1 MEEYRMRCRLITL
14 LLILVLVFPVC
25 ACAEEDMLYPAC
37 GEEEL
42 WGYINIRGEWVI
54 PPQYGA
60 AYDFGKARY
69 TVASTVDG
77 YDGIIDRQGNWI
89 VEPHYF
95 IAEPEYY
102 YGDKP
107 EDEDKLWLI
116 MEKVKDTGLD
126 IGDESSM
133 GFFDAASGFF
143 FGIHENWSVGWFYSE
158 SDLIPAVNLSDADN
172 TQGLMGYVN
181 RRNGELVIPFQYEA
195 DSEFCLFH
203 DGVTV
208 VYYPEEF
215 EGGEEPG
222 HLIDEQGNPVP
233 LDDGIEIVFGAG
245 VDSGR
250 ILVQDKATGLYGYID
265 TKGRLVIPAVYPDSY
280 GFDSGRAWV
289 AFSEAEQGVIDPD
302 GNEIVPRD
310 LIDSVVHYNHGYTRV
325 SFTDG
330 TEGWLAMD
338 GRIINKVSTDA
349 KPVQDNRFWEY
360 TGQKYYWYLTDEN
373 GNTLSKNYALFDSY
387 QDYYFHEGLSLVQ
400 NEDGLWGYVNVD
412 GQEVIPC
419 QWDDAYPFD
428 GGLALVAY
436 SDGYTAYIDHEGTI
450 VWQEK

>member
-1 MEEYRMRCRLITL
+1 MRCRLITL

-77 YDGIIDRQGNWI
+77 YDGIIDRQGNWV

-95 IAEPEYY
+95 IAEPGYY

-116 MEKVKDTGLD
+116 MEKVKGTGLD

-208 VYYPEEF
+208 VYYPEEL
-215 EGGEEPG
+215 ENEKAG

-233 LDDGIEIVFGAG
+233 L
-245 VDSGR
+245 SG
-250 ILVQDKATGLYGYID
+250 Q
-265 TKGRLVIPAVYPDSY
+265 
-280 GFDSGRAWV
+280 
-289 AFSEAEQGVIDPD
+289 
-302 GNEIVPRD
+302 
-310 LIDSVVHYNHGYTRV
+310 
-325 SFTDG
+325 
-330 TEGWLAMD
+330 
-338 GRIINKVSTDA
+338 
-349 KPVQDNRFWEY
+349 
-360 TGQKYYWYLTDEN
+360 
-373 GNTLSKNYALFDSY
+373 
-387 QDYYFHEGLSLVQ
+387 
-400 NEDGLWGYVNVD
+400 LW
-412 GQEVIPC
+412 
-419 QWDDAYPFD
+419 F
-428 GGLALVAY
+428 
-436 SDGYTAYIDHEGTI
+436 
-450 VWQEK
+450 